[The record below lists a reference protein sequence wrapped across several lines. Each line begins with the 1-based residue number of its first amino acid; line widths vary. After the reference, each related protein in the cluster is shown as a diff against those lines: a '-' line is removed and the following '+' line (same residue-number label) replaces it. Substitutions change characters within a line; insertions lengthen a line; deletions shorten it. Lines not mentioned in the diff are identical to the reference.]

1 MSYDLEEMLKKVVV
15 STADPGE
22 PKVNIDLDKPLN
34 QSESLSLLGVC
45 VCARDRSVRL
55 RETIYKR
62 AAGKDWIHDEARVMQ
77 ANVNAS

>member
-34 QSESLSLLGVC
+34 QSEYLSLLGVC
-45 VCARDRSVRL
+45 ARSVGPFARDD
-55 RETIYKR
+55 I
-62 AAGKDWIHDEARVMQ
+62 
-77 ANVNAS
+77 

>member
-34 QSESLSLLGVC
+34 QSESLSFVC
-45 VCARDRSVRL
+45 VCDRSVCERRCIKEQQEKIGFTAKL
-55 RETIYKR
+55 
-62 AAGKDWIHDEARVMQ
+62 EARCC
-77 ANVNAS
+77 NVNASFRV

>member
-34 QSESLSLLGVC
+34 QSESLFY
-45 VCARDRSVRL
+45 VCARSV
-55 RETIYKR
+55 
-62 AAGKDWIHDEARVMQ
+62 GPFARDDI
-77 ANVNAS
+77 

>member
-34 QSESLSLLGVC
+34 QSESLSLLC
-45 VCARDRSVRL
+45 VRSVRL
-55 RETIYKR
+55 RETVYKR